1 MYDIDWFKTSIE
13 NTDPEQFLD
22 HFEELCTRL
31 QKERGF
37 LAFAMIIYD
46 ETIPEMKKALR
57 DKDFWKA
64 LDKTSGNRLIVFTL
78 RDQEEQE
85 TKINTT
91 LELMTAM
98 PMNRREDF
106 GKRYSKI
113 LKTLFQDESLL
124 AYPSVLFFQVVD
136 STISEYRLVPLSR
149 GTHWEIFQRLQTL
162 LGSIAEI
169 LSKVTIE
176 NFKNKREIFCLIV
189 DELKRQK
196 LTIYITQG
204 PKKVADFVSILRTLF
219 FF

>member
-1 MYDIDWFKTSIE
+1 
-13 NTDPEQFLD
+13 
-22 HFEELCTRL
+22 
-31 QKERGF
+31 
-37 LAFAMIIYD
+37 
-46 ETIPEMKKALR
+46 MKKALR

-78 RDQEEQE
+78 RDKEEQE
-85 TKINTT
+85 HKVDTSIR
-91 LELMTAM
+91 LMTAM
-98 PMNRREDF
+98 PMNPREDY

-136 STISEYRLVPLSR
+136 SSISEYRLVPLSR
-149 GTHWEIFQRLQTL
+149 GTQWEVFQRLQNL

-169 LSKVTIE
+169 LCRVTPE
-176 NFKNKREIFCLIV
+176 NYNNKREIFKLIV

-219 FF
+219 FI